1 MEIKIWEILEGPVA
15 VEEFD
20 SEYDAPEGSEYL
32 LVCKVEIDGKLEEDN
47 FWFEEFNDAYEW
59 VKYFSKTAQPLVIDT
74 GLDPEYN

>member
-20 SEYDAPEGSEYL
+20 SEYDVPEGSEYL

-59 VKYFSKTAQPLVIDT
+59 VKYFSKTAQPLIIDT